1 MGLTVLFAFI
11 IGLMVGSFLNVCI
24 YRLPQGQAVTIPRS
38 HCVHCKAVLRV
49 YDLIPLFSY
58 SLLKGRCRYCN
69 RVISLRYVLVEVVAG
84 SLFSLCLIIVGTSL
98 LLIKILAAVC
108 FFIVITFIDYDHQLI
123 LDKVVIWF
131 AATGLVINLIIGHVT
146 ILDMAIAG
154 AAGGSILL
162 LIAIVSKGGMGDGD
176 IKFMAALGLWLGL
189 KMTLLTVFLAFVI
202 GGIVSSLLLVFK
214 IRSLK
219 DLIPFGP
226 FIAMAASISM
236 LYGNKIISWYL
247 QAGVQ

>member
-1 MGLTVLFAFI
+1 V
-11 IGLMVGSFLNVCI
+11 
-24 YRLPQGQAVTIPRS
+24 
-38 HCVHCKAVLRV
+38 
-49 YDLIPLFSY
+49 
-58 SLLKGRCRYCN
+58 
-69 RVISLRYVLVEVVAG
+69 
-84 SLFSLCLIIVGTSL
+84 
-98 LLIKILAAVC
+98 
-108 FFIVITFIDYDHQLI
+108 
-123 LDKVVIWF
+123 
-131 AATGLVINLIIGHVT
+131 
-146 ILDMAIAG
+146 IAG

-162 LIAIVSKGGMGDGD
+162 LLAIVSKGGMGDGD

-247 QAGVQ
+247 LAGVQ